1 MKKRLLLAAWIINM
15 IVPGLAT
22 AQELCHHDGLN
33 SLESFEKLTELT
45 EENFV
50 TNPPFL
56 HLEGK
61 IPQHRIEHYRSLLN
75 LSDKEE
81 KLPGRHEKNGQ
92 EKVNLDSLHYF
103 VNDQVREKTYNQFD
117 ADGNLIRK
125 EVYALYLYQY
135 EPFDIP
141 IVIIDYSYNS
151 QGQTTLERVQSLYD
165 ESLPEVE
172 YIVEYEI
179 EFDYDHAGR
188 ETFYSYKYYDY
199 NAGELINSWR
209 WFRDYEDVFNR
220 EIYFLRQIGNGQE
233 WINSYLLERTLF
245 ADGTTD
251 IIYFKGANPPGDWTT
266 GMKYDYISWY
276 NTERYEDV
284 YIYSY
289 DAEEEEWE
297 PNMRYYVTHDE
308 FGRYEFFYQFHYH
321 EESWWEKFRNTYHY
335 DENHW
340 QTYTLQETRHTPE
353 AEYENYRM
361 WTFEHDA
368 SGNMTVN
375 LQQNWDANELSWIN
389 NTKIQHE
396 FDHPAGYTLFLRQI
410 WDNTEEV
417 WENQMQEIR
426 DFDNAGNMI
435 LFRQQFWAPQFQ
447 HWYTQSEI
455 IREFDHMKRILFEQR
470 RQNQNS
476 ETLLWQGWGIKLQT
490 EFDSNGYFNVREQHS
505 WNTYEQEFDWE
516 STRVYTHDYYG
527 NTKKQEHLLSWDEE
541 TSRLELGYATY
552 PVTLEIHSQGEPLE
566 GAVLTMMGT
575 SFVSDNQGGISFQ
588 TTLCDQMTFDYM
600 IEREGYNTR
609 QGQMKI
615 DRKLDIAFN
624 MVAEGTATYIVTF
637 IVKKGEV
644 HIEDA
649 AVYLHG
655 YGTQYT
661 CIEGHAD
668 FDNVMAGENIA
679 FTITYSGI
687 TYHGSITVTDHNMT
701 VEVDLDDIATAVI
714 MAELPKVSIY
724 PNPVEHTLYL
734 SLRDLRQATVS
745 IFDMSG
751 RLVFEQTFSEGDH
764 TLDAGFL
771 NNGIYM
777 VAISHKNFRQV
788 FKLLKR

>member
-1 MKKRLLLAAWIINM
+1 MKKRLLLAAWIISM
-15 IVPGLAT
+15 IVSGLAA
-22 AQELCHHDGLN
+22 AQELYHHDGHN
-33 SLESFEKLTELT
+33 SLMSFENLKELT
-45 EENFV
+45 EENFI
-50 TNPPFL
+50 TNSPFL

-61 IPQHRIEHYRSLLN
+61 IPQHRLEHYRSLLN

-81 KLPGRHEKNGQ
+81 KLPGQHEKNAQ

-103 VNDQVREKTYNQFD
+103 VNEQVREKTYNQFD
-117 ADGNLIRK
+117 ADGNLIRT
-125 EVYALYLYQY
+125 EVYMLYFYQY

-141 IVIIDYSYNS
+141 VVIIDYSYNS

-172 YIVEYEI
+172 YIVEYEL

-188 ETFYSYKYYDY
+188 VTFNSYKYHDY
-199 NAGELINSWR
+199 NVGELTNGWR

-220 EIYFLRQIGNGQE
+220 EIYNLRQVGNGQE
-233 WINSYLLERTLF
+233 WINSFLLERTLF

-251 IIYFKGANPPGDWTT
+251 MVYFKGANPPGDWTT

-289 DAEEEEWE
+289 DAGEEEWE
-297 PNMRYYVTHDE
+297 PNMRFYVTHNE
-308 FGRYEFFYQFHYH
+308 FGRYEFFYEFHYH

-340 QTYTLQETRHTPE
+340 QTYTLAETRPTPE

-375 LQQNWDANELSWIN
+375 LQQNWDADELSWIN

-435 LFRQQFWAPQFQ
+435 FFKHQFWAPQFQ
-447 HWYTQSEI
+447 HWYTQSEM
-455 IREFDHMKRILFEQR
+455 IREFDPMNRILFEQR
-470 RQNQNS
+470 RQIQNP

-505 WNTYEQEFDWE
+505 WNTHEQEFEWE

-527 NTKKQEHLLSWDEE
+527 NTKKQEHLLSWDQE
-541 TSRLELGYATY
+541 TTRLELGYATY

-575 SFVSDNQGGISFQ
+575 TFVSDNQGGISFQ
-588 TTLCDQMTFDYM
+588 ATLCDQMTFDYM
-600 IEREGYNTR
+600 IEAEGYNTR

-624 MVAEGTATYIVTF
+624 MVAEGTTTYNVTF
-637 IVKKGEV
+637 IIKKGDLLL
-644 HIEDA
+644 EDA
-649 AVYLHG
+649 MVYLTG
-655 YGTQYT
+655 YGHQYT
-661 CIEGHAD
+661 CNEGHANFED
-668 FDNVMAGENIA
+668 VMPENHIA
-679 FTITYSGI
+679 FMVTYSGLV
-687 TYHGSITVTDHNMT
+687 YHGTITVAYQNMT
-701 VEVDLDDIATAVI
+701 VEVDIDQVTSVI
-714 MAELPKVSIY
+714 MAELPQVSIY
-724 PNPVEHTLYL
+724 PNPAEHTLYL
-734 SLRDLRQATVS
+734 SIKGLHQATVS

-751 RLVFEQTFSEGDH
+751 RVVFEQSFSEGDH
-764 TLDAGFL
+764 TQDAGFL
-771 NNGIYM
+771 NKGAYVVVIG
-777 VAISHKNFRQV
+777 HENFRKV
-788 FKLLKR
+788 IKLLKR